1 MIDTDNNVN
10 YNDCNRQGGE
20 LMEYKKCKEEV
31 DEITKLILQLSPE
44 QRRTL
49 KQGIIIGKS
58 IFKNSKSGDTQE
70 SRELQEV

>member
-1 MIDTDNNVN
+1 
-10 YNDCNRQGGE
+10 
-20 LMEYKKCKEEV
+20 MEYKKCKEEV